1 MGESGLVK
9 EVMIY
14 TDGGAKGNPGPGGF
28 GVVLKSGGHR
38 KEMMGGFQHTTNNR
52 MELMGAITAFEALK
66 EPCRVKFYSDS
77 KYVVDALRQGWLEGW
92 KKRGWKKA
100 DKKPVLNQ
108 DLWERLDAAS
118 SKHEV
123 EWNWV
128 KGHAGHAENER
139 CDELVGE
146 AVKAGNLAVDAGY
159 AE

>member
-1 MGESGLVK
+1 MK
-9 EVMIY
+9 EVTIY

-38 KEMMGGFQHTTNNR
+38 KEMMGGFEHTTNNR

-77 KYVVDALRQGWLEGW
+77 KYVVDSMRQGWLEGW
-92 KKRGWKKA
+92 KKRGWKKS

-108 DLWERLDAAS
+108 DLWRRLDAAS

-128 KGHAGHAENER
+128 KGHAGHDDNER

-146 AVKAGNLAVDAGY
+146 AVDAGNLAVDEGY
-159 AE
+159 VD